1 MGTTTSTAHQAA
13 QKGVLHQSINKQA
26 EDMLFQL
33 IKQLAERE
41 GVTEQLKANNQMEWI
56 ARMNNIQSR
65 ATEIVKHDIIYN

>member
-1 MGTTTSTAHQAA
+1 
-13 QKGVLHQSINKQA
+13 
-26 EDMLFQL
+26 MLFQL